1 MRLSATL
8 VAVNVS
14 AMNIFTSIFTEAERQ
29 VLNDLLFIQ
38 SRDHFTKLQFVWRQ
52 IFTPL
57 KCITKETE
65 KSSIFPTGIL
75 T

>member
-38 SRDHFTKLQFVWRQ
+38 SREYFTRATVCL
-52 IFTPL
+52 
-57 KCITKETE
+57 ETDFHA
-65 KSSIFPTGIL
+65 S
-75 T
+75 